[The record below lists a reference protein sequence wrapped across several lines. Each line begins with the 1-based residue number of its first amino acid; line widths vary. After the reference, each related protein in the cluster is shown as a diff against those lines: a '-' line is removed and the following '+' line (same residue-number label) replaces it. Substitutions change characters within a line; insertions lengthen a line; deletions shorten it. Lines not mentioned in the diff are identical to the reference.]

1 VEDLIR
7 YNWDA
12 RKYENIDEVTRKGLE
27 STLSAAFDFGLDLSF
42 SYTLVD
48 VEDEAT
54 HKEIKDIP
62 TDQYQASAAYTW
74 QWMTHSLLGKYTD
87 YNSTYPETKDKKFV
101 FDYLFKA
108 RLPEIRYLSESEV
121 FCAIYNLFNTNTV
134 YREVWPQPD
143 RWAEAGLQLSF

>member
-1 VEDLIR
+1 
-7 YNWDA
+7 
-12 RKYENIDEVTRKGLE
+12 
-27 STLSAAFDFGLDLSF
+27 
-42 SYTLVD
+42 
-48 VEDEAT
+48 
-54 HKEIKDIP
+54 
-62 TDQYQASAAYTW
+62 
-74 QWMTHSLLGKYTD
+74 MTHSLLGKYTD

-108 RLPEIRYLSESEV
+108 RLPEIKNAVQPEL